1 MSSGRESGWARWMA
15 LESLHDKSTRAPM
28 TKAQENWVREGLMSE
43 RQAREWL
50 GEVYSSRLANL
61 NQSP

>member
-1 MSSGRESGWARWMA
+1 MNGWV
-15 LESLHDKSTRAPM
+15 
-28 TKAQENWVREGLMSE
+28 QENWVREGLMSE

-50 GEVYSSRLANL
+50 GEVYSSRLANP